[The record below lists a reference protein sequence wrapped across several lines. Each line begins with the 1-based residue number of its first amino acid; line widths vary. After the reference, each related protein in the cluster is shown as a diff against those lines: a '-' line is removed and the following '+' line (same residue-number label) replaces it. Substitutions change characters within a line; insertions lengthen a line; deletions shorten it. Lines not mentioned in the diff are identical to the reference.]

1 MEGTTEGWFT
11 KPFMFVMTKGQ
22 NCLMLFINGPRV
34 LLFSLVVAYDNHRSP
49 PGPACS
55 AFHHSQILFRPGDF
69 EMKQTNTDLA
79 PHANVVSTVELMKVH
94 WMLKFISPVLLAGFN
109 QSREDSLSAPK
120 ITILRGSI

>member
-1 MEGTTEGWFT
+1 
-11 KPFMFVMTKGQ
+11 
-22 NCLMLFINGPRV
+22 MLFINGPRV
-34 LLFSLVVAYDNHRSP
+34 LLSSLVAAYDHRWSP

-94 WMLKFISPVLLAGFN
+94 WMLKFISLVLLAGFN
-109 QSREDSLSAPK
+109 QNREDSLSAPK
-120 ITILRGSI
+120 ITILRGSIGFHESWPE